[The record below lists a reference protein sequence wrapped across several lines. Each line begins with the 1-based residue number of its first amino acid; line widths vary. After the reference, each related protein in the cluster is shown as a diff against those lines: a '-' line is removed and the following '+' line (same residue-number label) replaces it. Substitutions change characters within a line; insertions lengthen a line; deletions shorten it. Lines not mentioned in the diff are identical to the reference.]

1 MEVEVTR
8 LNHSGE
14 GIGHINNKV
23 VFIPKTIPGDIVEI
37 KIIKEHKN
45 YIEAIPVNY
54 KEKSPNRTQILCP
67 YYQQCGGCQLMGMTY
82 QEQLN
87 YKKNKVI
94 DILKKYAN
102 LELNPTITGT
112 DEYYYRNKITLQVQN
127 GKLGLYSS
135 NTNTLVPINKCLL
148 VAEPIN
154 NLIAIINNNLNLKNI
169 TKITIRTS
177 PNELMAIFEGKIN
190 RSTLINTIAP
200 HVTSLYLNE
209 EHLSGTTTIT
219 APLGQYKFLVSPQS
233 FFQVN
238 YSQTI
243 NLYNQVQKYLKSNN
257 KNVLDLYCG
266 TGTIGIYVSSNCQ
279 QVTGIEIN
287 PSSIKDAIENAKL
300 NQIANIKFIKG
311 SVGQVL
317 EAKNTYDAIILDPPR
332 SGLDKK
338 TKDTL
343 LKIKSPKLIY
353 ISCNPITLARDLNTL
368 KDLYDIKDISLFD
381 MFPNSYHV
389 ESIAHLQLK

>member
-200 HVTSLYLNE
+200 YVTSLYLNE

-317 EAKNTYDAIILDPPR
+317 EAQNTYDAIILDPPR

-353 ISCNPITLARDLNTL
+353 ISCSPITLARDLNIL

>member
-102 LELNPTITGT
+102 LELTPTITGT

-127 GKLGLYSS
+127 GKLGLYSR

-200 HVTSLYLNE
+200 YVTSLYLNE

-317 EAKNTYDAIILDPPR
+317 EAQNTYDAIILDPPR

-353 ISCNPITLARDLNTL
+353 ISCSPITLARDLNIL